1 MEFVNYS
8 FFRKWTFW
16 LGVVVFV
23 STLFTLTPG
32 NAFSVKLF
40 SGSWMMTLG
49 ECVVGLGFVIEAIY
63 SSQKSK

>member
-1 MEFVNYS
+1 M
-8 FFRKWTFW
+8 
-16 LGVVVFV
+16 VVFV